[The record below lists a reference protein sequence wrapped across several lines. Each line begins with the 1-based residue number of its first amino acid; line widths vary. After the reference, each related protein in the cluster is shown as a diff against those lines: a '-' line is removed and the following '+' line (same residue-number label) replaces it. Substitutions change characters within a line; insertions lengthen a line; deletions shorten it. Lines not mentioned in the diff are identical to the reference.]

1 MRLRTSLSF
10 PSWYMNVYDINA
22 VLDDKDEGGVDGYD
36 IYDDGG
42 DDDDDDDDDVDGEEG
57 LY

>member
-1 MRLRTSLSF
+1 
-10 PSWYMNVYDINA
+10 MNVYDINA
-22 VLDDKDEGGVDGYD
+22 VLDDKDEGGVDGDD